1 MGEERTG
8 KKRQGK
14 PEKTS
19 NDSKKLLLTIFD
31 FLVRRNRSWKR
42 PTRRRYASCIYR
54 RAIHLYSSL
63 PTLRQLSVFFLSTT
77 TPSQLFFL
85 SLSLSLSIF
94 LILLFSCPRS
104 LHPRLPTPRARDFS
118 NYPFFLRSCLFN
130 PVAVLTR
137 SWRRQSRQSASFNS
151 VLTRRNDLNSSSLNF
166 FVISSPNFYVI
177 NIRKGKWRRE
187 KG

>member
-1 MGEERTG
+1 MSDDGKRAGVERTG

-54 RAIHLYSSL
+54 RTIHLYSPL
-63 PTLRQLSVFFLSTT
+63 PPPPPTISFLSINDH
-77 TPSQLFFL
+77 PQRL
-85 SLSLSLSIF
+85 SLSLSLYRSLF
-94 LILLFSCPRS
+94 LSCRLLILL
-104 LHPRLPTPRARDFS
+104 LLRLPSPSRDFS
-118 NYPFFLRSCLFN
+118 NYPYLPYRCFLN

-137 SWRRQSRQSASFNS
+137 SRRRQSRQPDSAGFN
-151 VLTRRNDLNSSSLNF
+151 T
-166 FVISSPNFYVI
+166 Y
-177 NIRKGKWRRE
+177 
-187 KG
+187 

>member
-54 RAIHLYSSL
+54 RAIHPYSSL
-63 PTLRQLSVFFLSTT
+63 PTLCQLSVFFLSTT
-77 TPSQLFFL
+77 TLSQLLFL
-85 SLSLSLSIF
+85 FLPPIPLARPPSLSLYRSF
-94 LILLFSCPRS
+94 LFSFLLVPA
-104 LHPRLPTPRARDFS
+104 PRARDFS
-118 NYPFFLRSCLFN
+118 NYPFFLRSCFLN

-137 SWRRQSRQSASFNS
+137 SRRRQSRQSDSASFN
-151 VLTRRNDLNSSSLNF
+151 T
-166 FVISSPNFYVI
+166 Y
-177 NIRKGKWRRE
+177 
-187 KG
+187 

>member
-1 MGEERTG
+1 MQSFHARTRKKRKIRRREKERGRERENVGETERKRTNETANVGRWSQAGRAQVGEERTG

-85 SLSLSLSIF
+85 SLSVDLSYS
-94 LILLFSCPRS
+94 
-104 LHPRLPTPRARDFS
+104 
-118 NYPFFLRSCLFN
+118 PFFLS
-130 PVAVLTR
+130 PQP
-137 SWRRQSRQSASFNS
+137 SPPSAYAPCARLLKLSLLSSFLL
-151 VLTRRNDLNSSSLNF
+151 V
-166 FVISSPNFYVI
+166 
-177 NIRKGKWRRE
+177 
-187 KG
+187 

>member
-1 MGEERTG
+1 MTTASENLGKYDGKGTREGRRREKERGRERENVGETERKRTNETANVGRWSQAGRAQVGEERTG

-77 TPSQLFFL
+77 TPSPNYSF
-85 SLSLSLSIF
+85 SLSLSLSVD
-94 LILLFSCPRS
+94 LSYS
-104 LHPRLPTPRARDFS
+104 
-118 NYPFFLRSCLFN
+118 PFFLS
-130 PVAVLTR
+130 PQP
-137 SWRRQSRQSASFNS
+137 SPPSAYAPCARLLKLSLLSSFLL
-151 VLTRRNDLNSSSLNF
+151 V
-166 FVISSPNFYVI
+166 
-177 NIRKGKWRRE
+177 
-187 KG
+187 